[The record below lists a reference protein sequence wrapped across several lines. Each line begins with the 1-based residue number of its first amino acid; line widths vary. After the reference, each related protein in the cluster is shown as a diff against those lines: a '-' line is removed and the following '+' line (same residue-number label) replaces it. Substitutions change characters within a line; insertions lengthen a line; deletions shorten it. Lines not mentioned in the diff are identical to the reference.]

1 MAAAGEVGQF
11 LIAGPPPVLAPLLDL
26 LTADPDT
33 DVVSVSRSPQGE
45 LRRLVVTMTQD
56 RATALGAAFAGAV
69 DVEPDQVLPDP

>member
-1 MAAAGEVGQF
+1 MAAGAEVGQF

-26 LTADPDT
+26 LTADADT

-56 RATALGAAFAGAV
+56 RATALGAAFGGAV
-69 DVEPDQVLPDP
+69 QVEPDQVLPDP